1 MQVVNVRTQLYSV
14 LAVMM
19 VVHSTLNIS
28 IFLSYWYLSSLL
40 SSCFKAWSCT
50 SSLLSYSFTTW
61 SSNHSLQLTISKGGQ
76 HVAQNCSTSIFLS
89 GRQNP
94 QNSRFVSFKG
104 DLLEYGLVHKITFI
118 FSVSAKTA
126 VTGKL
131 RLGLCW
137 EFIFRN
143 IE

>member
-1 MQVVNVRTQLYSV
+1 MLLKTAQL
-14 LAVMM
+14 A
-19 VVHSTLNIS
+19 
-28 IFLSYWYLSSLL
+28 FF
-40 SSCFKAWSCT
+40 CP
-50 SSLLSYSFTTW
+50 
-61 SSNHSLQLTISKGGQ
+61 GG
-76 HVAQNCSTSIFLS
+76 T

-104 DLLEYGLVHKITFI
+104 DLLEYGLVYKITFI